1 MFSDKK
7 DKKNMEPTAS
17 QNRINEGTTLKGDIQ
32 SKGFFRID
40 GVIDGNVNTPSK
52 VVIGKTGVITGTLT
66 CENADIEGTFD
77 GKLDVTGTLT
87 LKATARI
94 TGEHELPSTRPFPSS
109 RDSIRIS
116 TQWFLPGGLL
126 PADLPFN
133 HTVQHTLLWRHRRR
147 HNELLE
153 PLVGQ
158 QSRHRTT
165 PIAVAHHL
173 CPLSTRNLSSGAHSQ
188 PVQRFRWDLPAQIS
202 HHQ

>member
-17 QNRINEGTTLKGDIQ
+17 QNRINEGTKLKGDIQ

-52 VVIGKTGVITGTLT
+52 VVLGKTGVITGTLT

-94 TGEHELPSTRPFPSS
+94 TGDVVVGKLAVEPGATFNASCVMKGSEKGKATSASDNASAETKKSQNHPFD
-109 RDSIRIS
+109 RTQRIQKPK
-116 TQWFLPGGLL
+116 T
-126 PADLPFN
+126 
-133 HTVQHTLLWRHRRR
+133 
-147 HNELLE
+147 E
-153 PLVGQ
+153 Q
-158 QSRHRTT
+158 QT
-165 PIAVAHHL
+165 
-173 CPLSTRNLSSGAHSQ
+173 
-188 PVQRFRWDLPAQIS
+188 
-202 HHQ
+202 